1 MKRLLLPL
9 LAALALPTAVNAD
22 YDSAKEK
29 YQKYRSVEIDHNST
43 EAKVVLLRG
52 MKECHVRSFEG
63 LTTDFSDVEAY
74 KTKLK
79 NFDINP
85 LNVNNCFSAIAIP
98 RDINAYT
105 WYSISMD
112 KETGEI
118 TRQCGDALKNTCEK
132 NNTW

>member
-79 NFDINP
+79 NFDLNP
-85 LNVNNCFSAIAIP
+85 LNVKNFFSAIAIP
-98 RDINAYT
+98 RNINTYT
-105 WYSISMD
+105 WYSVSID
-112 KETGEI
+112 EETGEI
-118 TRQCGDALKNTCEK
+118 TKQCGDALKNTCEK
-132 NNTW
+132 DNTW

>member
-22 YDSAKEK
+22 YDSAKKK
-29 YQKYRSVEIDHNST
+29 YDSLVIDSNST
-43 EAKVVLLRG
+43 KAKIVLASG
-52 MKECHVRSFEG
+52 IKECLVRRAEG

-85 LNVNNCFSAIAIP
+85 LNLNNCFSAIAIP

-105 WYSISMD
+105 WYSVSID

-118 TRQCGDALKNTCEK
+118 TKQCGDALKNTCEK